1 MLANAGVVAAQGQA
15 VPQVGQAV
23 PPPIRRVRNPDTWS
37 RNNELDYGNKQDR
50 ENYKQANEKLEGES
64 YNGKNPSLF
73 LKKLEGKAQQF
84 NWLTLLNYPQGNPP
98 VNKNLLTN
106 YGEITRAEVTRRVAT
121 YLRTNNREE
130 QDSDMLFNCLRK
142 SITDEVYALVTTEP
156 ECYVFEINQEILVDG
171 PWFLAAIIDHTYT
184 KVKANTEAARK
195 NLSSLT
201 KYMESLANSNVD
213 KFNIHVKEQLE
224 TLAAGGEI
232 ANDPITN
239 LFKGYSKVKDRTF
252 REWIKQ
258 KKLAYKASTY
268 RIDPNAKVFMYL
280 AKKDHL
286 DALLA
291 KKWMAL
297 DEDQQTILAL
307 QTEIKESKSGGRSS
321 RLQDGKKRMQDK
333 STDWSWKRVPPG
345 EGEPRTNK
353 FKGCTYY
360 WCTNHNLW
368 CLHKPSECKLKKES
382 QAASKKKP
390 GSGKPKRV
398 SKTSIISR

>member
-1 MLANAGVVAAQGQA
+1 VLANAGVVAAQGQA

-291 KKWMAL
+291 KEWM
-297 DEDQQTILAL
+297 E
-307 QTEIKESKSGGRSS
+307 
-321 RLQDGKKRMQDK
+321 DK